1 MESTVWLTKD
11 QMASLRAKLERA
23 RDELRSV
30 EEQATASNGETPGT
44 KAPHDV
50 ERSRLRLAI
59 VRSALMRL
67 ENGTY
72 GECVRCEEPLAFEVL
87 SKRPEAA
94 LCQACEAERR
104 STSR

>member
-11 QMASLRAKLERA
+11 QMASLRAKLERS

-30 EEQATASNGETPGT
+30 EEQTASNGETSGT

-67 ENGTY
+67 DNGTY

-104 STSR
+104 SATR